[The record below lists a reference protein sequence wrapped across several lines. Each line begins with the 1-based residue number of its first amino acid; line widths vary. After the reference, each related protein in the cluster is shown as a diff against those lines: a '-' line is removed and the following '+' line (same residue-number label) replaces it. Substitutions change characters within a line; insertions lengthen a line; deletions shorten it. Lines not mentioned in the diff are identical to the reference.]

1 MTDALH
7 TALATIGTDDDLR
20 AQVVALCH
28 SIERAPQWRGT
39 KVRDELTGPILD
51 ALHEQTGRL
60 RKELSNGLLFD
71 FFYRSRIARDFV
83 MSIPDRPD
91 HVWEPQ
97 ATRLLVHLSEGAA
110 HVIIGGAYFGDHA
123 IPVAHR
129 MRGHGGIVHA
139 FEPDEGPAEMLEHN
153 ARINGLT
160 NVRLVR
166 AALWRDAS
174 ARLTL
179 QGDDALKTTGPATD
193 GDANVKAASID
204 QYVAGEGIER
214 VQWIIVDVE
223 GGELDALRGAEG
235 QLSLPPGRA
244 PHVIFEVHSGRD
256 DWSQGLQNT
265 EVYRYVASFGY
276 TIYALRDIQSNAD
289 LRGRPIELVPPET
302 AYLAG
307 PPHGF
312 NMFAVKDPSIVE
324 NGLVRIVPNVSPK
337 LLRHRDPAL
346 HAPTGGF

>member
-1 MTDALH
+1 MTDPLR
-7 TALATIGTDDDLR
+7 TALATIGTDDALR
-20 AQVVALCH
+20 AEVIALCH

-51 ALHEQTGRL
+51 ALHERTGRL

-153 ARINGLT
+153 AEINGLT

-174 ARLTL
+174 GRLTL
-179 QGDDALKTTGPATD
+179 QGDDALKTTEPTEHEG
-193 GDANVKAASID
+193 NVRAVSID
-204 QYVAGEGIER
+204 HYVAEQGIER

-235 QLSLPPGRA
+235 QLSLPADRA

-256 DWSQGLQNT
+256 DWSKGLQNT
-265 EVYRYVASFGY
+265 DVYRYVESFGY
-276 TIYALRDIQSNAD
+276 TIHALRDMQSNID
-289 LRGRPIELVPPET
+289 LRDRPIELVPPET
-302 AYLAG
+302 AYLDG

-312 NMFAVKDPSIVE
+312 NMFAVKDRSILRD
-324 NGLVRIVPNVSPK
+324 GLFRIVPNVSPK

>member
-1 MTDALH
+1 MTDALR

-20 AQVVALCH
+20 AQVIALCH

-51 ALHEQTGRL
+51 ALHEHTGRL
-60 RKELSNGLLFD
+60 RKTLSNGLLFD

-83 MSIPDRPD
+83 MSIPDQPD

-97 ATRLLVHLSEGAA
+97 TTRLLVHLSGGAE
-110 HVIIGGAYFGDHA
+110 HVIVGGAYFGDHA

-129 MRGHGGIVHA
+129 MRPHGGIVHA

-153 ARINGLT
+153 AQINGLT
-160 NVRLVR
+160 NVRVVR
-166 AALWRDAS
+166 AALWREPS

-179 QGDDALKTTGPATD
+179 QGDDALKTAEPAPD
-193 GDANVKAASID
+193 GDTNIDAMTID
-204 QYVAGEGIER
+204 QYLAAENIDR

-235 QLSLPPGRA
+235 QLSLPAGRA
-244 PHVIFEVHSGRD
+244 PHVVFEVHSGRD
-256 DWSQGLQNT
+256 DWSKGLQNT
-265 EVYRYVASFGY
+265 EVHRYVASFGY

-312 NMFAVKDPSIVE
+312 NMFAVKDPSILE
-324 NGLVRIVPNVSPK
+324 NELFRIVPDVSPK